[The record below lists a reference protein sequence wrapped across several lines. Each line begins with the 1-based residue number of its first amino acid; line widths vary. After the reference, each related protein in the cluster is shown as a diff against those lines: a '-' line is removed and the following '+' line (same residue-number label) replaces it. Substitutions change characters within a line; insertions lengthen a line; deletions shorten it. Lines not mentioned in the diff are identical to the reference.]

1 MMYKLKPFVEQYKDK
16 LRWNM
21 LSRNPN
27 ANHLLEQNPDK
38 INWALLSA
46 NPAIFEYDYEEMRK
60 KMVGTDGGL
69 YRDLMENRFH
79 PRNVHKF
86 EDWGFDS
93 VY

>member
-1 MMYKLKPFVEQYKDK
+1 MKVLLLTIGLFFSGISLAEPGDK
-16 LRWNM
+16 CTADFSCDWDEFC
-21 LSRNPN
+21 
-27 ANHLLEQNPDK
+27 H
-38 INWALLSA
+38 IG
-46 NPAIFEYDYEEMRK
+46 EYDYEGMRQ

-86 EDWGFDS
+86 ESWGFES